1 MKYRPINIKYRE
13 MLKNKAIKN
22 NTDKIGFLVIII
34 EIPKKIQTKDNRDSN
49 STL

>member
-22 NTDKIGFLVIII
+22 STEIIGFLVIII
-34 EIPKKIQTKDNRDSN
+34 EIPKKIHNKDKTKRN
-49 STL
+49 SAL